1 MTFATEQ
8 TEKRAKELA
17 RPWAWYVAQFVAY
30 TIQYND
36 TFREV
41 ADRFARKIGF
51 RSECVGVH
59 VRQTDKATE
68 TKLFE
73 LRDYMGHVEAYFERY
88 PVKAKCVYL
97 ITDEMK
103 ILKEAKEK

>member
-1 MTFATEQ
+1 
-8 TEKRAKELA
+8 
-17 RPWAWYVAQFVAY
+17 
-30 TIQYND
+30 
-36 TFREV
+36 
-41 ADRFARKIGF
+41 
-51 RSECVGVH
+51 VGVH

-68 TKLFE
+68 TKLFG